1 MDVLHVFSIFS
12 IICRLLSLTSQNQ
25 IQLMFWMTSRRVVRI
40 TAGFVVFIIAYA
52 IIWISG
58 NAILEGEVFPSYT
71 VCMVDTEVENLDNS
85 VVLAFFIMP
94 VVLMAYTTLIFDFV
108 TFRLMKSWSSQALQ
122 IPHGILKFL
131 FCVPKTK
138 SSSYLLSFQTLVWL
152 RKLYW
157 KTLRTNL
164 LTLCFNFRLSHNS
177 PVRNIG

>member
-1 MDVLHVFSIFS
+1 MYFVTPSNY
-12 IICRLLSLTSQNQ
+12 RLLSLTSQNQ

-71 VCMVDTEVENLDNS
+71 VCLVDTEVENLDNS

-122 IPHGILKFL
+122 IPHGENILYGNSFL
-131 FCVPKTK
+131 NT
-138 SSSYLLSFQTLVWL
+138 
-152 RKLYW
+152 R
-157 KTLRTNL
+157 
-164 LTLCFNFRLSHNS
+164 
-177 PVRNIG
+177 